1 VVPEGGGENVGKG
14 CRRVN
19 MLQYCV
25 HMYVNG
31 KMRLIGTLPRMGK
44 GDKENDREGEFKYN
58 IFDIL

>member
-1 VVPEGGGENVGKG
+1 
-14 CRRVN
+14 
-19 MLQYCV
+19 
-25 HMYVNG
+25 MYVNG